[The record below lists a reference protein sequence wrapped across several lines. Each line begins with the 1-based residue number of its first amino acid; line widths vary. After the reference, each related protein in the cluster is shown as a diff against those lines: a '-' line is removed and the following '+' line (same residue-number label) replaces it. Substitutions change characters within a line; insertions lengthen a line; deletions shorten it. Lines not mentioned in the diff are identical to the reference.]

1 MRLLIFLLILIMH
14 NTYASESIRLLSTTS
29 TRDSGF
35 LDHIIPFF
43 EKKYKI
49 RVLPSALGTGQALV
63 SAKNCD
69 GDILLTHAPELEK
82 EFIKDGYGTD
92 RTPIMYNDF
101 VVIGPNNDPL
111 GLDKHN
117 NVIDVF
123 KKIKDKKVKFISRGD
138 NSGTN
143 FSELSVWN
151 RADINPNL
159 GKGIWYLESG
169 QGMGATLNITVG
181 MNAYTYS
188 DRATWI
194 RYQNKQK
201 HEILF
206 EGDDLL
212 LNEYSI
218 ILLNN
223 ENCPTIKQRSAILF
237 YKWITSQYTQ
247 EIINKYRI
255 NGQQVFFSNRM
266 LGKN

>member
-1 MRLLIFLLILIMH
+1 M
-14 NTYASESIRLLSTTS
+14 
-29 TRDSGF
+29 
-35 LDHIIPFF
+35 
-43 EKKYKI
+43 
-49 RVLPSALGTGQALV
+49 
-63 SAKNCD
+63 
-69 GDILLTHAPELEK
+69 
-82 EFIKDGYGTD
+82 
-92 RTPIMYNDF
+92 
-101 VVIGPNNDPL
+101 
-111 GLDKHN
+111 
-117 NVIDVF
+117 IDVF
-123 KKIKDKKVKFISRGD
+123 RNIKDEKAKFISRGD

-151 RADINPNL
+151 RAGINPNP
-159 GKGIWYLESG
+159 GKGFWYLESG
-169 QGMGATLNITVG
+169 QGMGSTLNIAVG

-194 RYQNKQK
+194 RYQNKQNHK
-201 HEILF
+201 ILF

-218 ILLNN
+218 ILLSNK
-223 ENCPTIKQRSAILF
+223 NCPTIKQSSATLF